1 MNTSAAK
8 TTETILIVGATSS
21 LAQAICRALARKGYS
36 LVLAGRDEYELEVLA
51 NDLMTR
57 CGTDCRGVI
66 ADIGEASFSASRLV
80 EQAGEFSHAL
90 IALGDMG
97 TDDRDDPQ
105 NIAQVMHANYTAP
118 AQIASS
124 IAHAFDAQKKKGT
137 IAIIS
142 SVAGDRGRQ
151 SNYPYGSAKAA
162 LTTFAAGLR
171 NRYAKQGIHVMTIK
185 PGFVDTPM
193 TWGMQSPLIASRNY
207 VASKIISALEKK
219 RDVIY
224 VPWFWWL
231 IMTIICHIP
240 EKIFKR
246 LSL

>member
-1 MNTSAAK
+1 MNTSAARN
-8 TTETILIVGATSS
+8 TETVLVVGATSS
-21 LAQAICRALARKGYS
+21 LAQAMCRELARKGYG

-51 NDLMTR
+51 NDLMAR
-57 CGTDCRGVI
+57 SSIACRGVI
-66 ADIGEASFSASRLV
+66 IDISEAGFSASRFV
-80 EQAGEFSHAL
+80 EQAGEFSHAV

-97 TDDRDDPQ
+97 ADNRDDPQ
-105 NIAQVMHANYTAP
+105 NIAHIMHANYIAP
-118 AQIASS
+118 AQIASA
-124 IAHAFDAQKKKGT
+124 IAAMLDAQKKTGA

-151 SNYPYGSAKAA
+151 SNYLYGSAKAA
-162 LTTFAAGLR
+162 LSTFASGLR
-171 NRYAKQGIHVMTIK
+171 NRYAKTGVHVMTVK
-185 PGFVDTPM
+185 PGFIDTPM
-193 TWGMQSPLIASRNY
+193 TWGMQSPLIASREY
-207 VASKIISALEKK
+207 VAQKIISAFEKK

-224 VPWFWWL
+224 VPWFWWG